1 MSDSSSRPPRRT
13 NLVLLHARQ
22 EFRRPASGSASS
34 RRRTGDAAGTYLVHE
49 KEQSARAPQRQVTGS
64 PLQCNASPGY
74 PSGHRCKAATRP
86 PHASTC
92 PPASARRLANQGEAS
107 GAIAPPSGHLREL
120 QHAGVAGSL
129 LSCRWLAAS
138 SVQGPRAR
146 FARVAGMHCSCSSGD
161 STCCSSRQI
170 MSQWCTCALRASQSR
185 CPRLQSAAKR
195 PSA

>member
-1 MSDSSSRPPRRT
+1 MRARNFAGRQAAAHLAGDEPAMPQALILSTKRSIA
-13 NLVLLHARQ
+13 HAR
-22 EFRRPASGSASS
+22 
-34 RRRTGDAAGTYLVHE
+34 H
-49 KEQSARAPQRQVTGS
+49 SARLKPFRS
-64 PLQCNASPGY
+64 PLQCNASPGTLDTLQVT
-74 PSGHRCKAATRP
+74 AARLQPVPRT
-86 PHASTC
+86 HQ
-92 PPASARRLANQGEAS
+92 PARLRLLGDWRHTPLFREAS
-107 GAIAPPSGHLREL
+107 GTIAPPSGHLREL
-120 QHAGVAGSL
+120 QHAGVECSL

-161 STCCSSRQI
+161 STCSSRQI